1 MEATLPATDKDY
13 INRQAVKTLVG
24 TASLINC
31 GNIDVNT
38 VYQERT
44 DWLVVPDYACLHT
57 TLDELLLPTSI
68 YLGVHGHTR
77 LGLFEIRALNVY
89 FETL

>member
-1 MEATLPATDKDY
+1 MEATLPATDEDY
-13 INRQAVKTLVG
+13 INRLAVKTLVG

-44 DWLVVPDYACLHT
+44 DWLVVPDCACLHT
-57 TLDELLLPTSI
+57 MLHELHLPTSI
-68 YLGVHGHTR
+68 YLGVYGCRR